1 MRRASLLLAL
11 LCEGALLAQPVA
23 PNPTRP
29 APSRAFVSLPPAPTS
44 YVTDEAGLFAPEARD
59 RVTARLAKLKDW
71 ASFVKVYV
79 YTLRSANGV
88 PVTDAMQE
96 LYRRWKMRDREM
108 YDGLATV
115 FLFGAE
121 RQARVMLGQGAPPG
135 LEGAMPEIGS
145 DLSAVIAQGSEP
157 PNEAALLRVIDR
169 IQEGLRGP
177 TTWLDSPPVPDDP
190 GGSVYGNPPFE
201 EAQARAL
208 VEAVERASKTS
219 PHPVVLVF
227 NPAKGLNTPLERMSK
242 LEKAWPGRILLGVFT
257 QEMSV
262 IVSIPD
268 DVKDRFTDEEKRRI
282 GNEVDRAMTRGTLFR
297 TLSRVTGEMGAIA
310 SGHPPP
316 RWVEWKHPFQ
326 TLAGGQDD
334 VPLPPP
340 LALGIGIVALALA
353 SWFLYALVTNPK
365 VVLTVIAIDLVEGLI
380 GGALD
385 GIGGGGGGG
394 GGFSGGGGSFGGG
407 GSTGSW

>member
-1 MRRASLLLAL
+1 MRCAGLLLAL
-11 LCEGALLAQPVA
+11 LFGGALHAQPAA
-23 PNPTRP
+23 PDATRP
-29 APSRAFVSLPPAPTS
+29 SASRAFVSLPPAPTS
-44 YVTDEAGLFAPEARD
+44 FVTDEAGLFVPEARD
-59 RVTARLAKLKDW
+59 RVAARLAKLEKW

-79 YTLRSANGV
+79 YTLRSVNGV

-135 LEGAMPEIGS
+135 LEGAMPDIGR
-145 DLSAVIAQGSEP
+145 DLSAVLAPGSEP

-177 TTWLDSPPVPDDP
+177 TTWLDSPPIPDDP

-201 EAQARAL
+201 ETQARSL
-208 VEAVERASKTS
+208 VEAVERASKAS

-227 NPAKGLNTPLERMSK
+227 NPAKGLNTPLERTNK
-242 LEKAWPGRILLGVFT
+242 LEKAWPSRILLGVFT

-262 IVSIPD
+262 TMAIPD

-282 GNEVDRAMTRGTLFR
+282 GNEVDRAMTKGTLVR
-297 TLSRVTGEMGAIA
+297 TLARVTGEMGAIA
-310 SGHPPP
+310 AGHPPAP
-316 RWVEWKHPFQ
+316 WIAWKHPFQ
-326 TLAGGQDD
+326 TLAGGQDET
-334 VPLPPP
+334 PLPPP
-340 LALGIGIVALALA
+340 LALGIGIAALALA
-353 SWFLYALVTNPK
+353 FWFLYALVTNPK
-365 VVLTVIAIDLVEGLI
+365 VVITVIAIDLVEGLI

-385 GIGGGGGGG
+385 SIGGGGGGG